1 MFKRLWWAGSR
12 SRFTAVDWRGDYSQ
26 VGGFAPNYWAN
37 VVHALKTAPALADLV
52 NALPGEKVM
61 LAHSLG
67 NVLTSE
73 ACKCHALSYSR
84 YFMLNAAVPAEAYD
98 GNSVVQMAMKPAVWR
113 PYDDRILSGNWY
125 AVFGTKDARRGI
137 AWRGRFADLPDVVN
151 FYSPTEDVLSNP
163 EMDGMG
169 GAWSTQEL
177 LKGTGLALV
186 LPKVSDEGGWG
197 FNRLHTVPLSATEL
211 LKTEFTDDELKM
223 SPPFLPFNEDWIHT
237 TNAVAE
243 TQMADILPR
252 ILADG
257 IPATTFAA
265 GANET
270 GGVSDNVSFYGLM
283 SNEAVWPKG
292 RQEDVEGGGK
302 RNVWQHSD
310 IKNLAYFYVYR
321 LFELI
326 VESD

>member
-84 YFMLNAAVPAEAYD
+84 YYMLNAAVPAEAYD
-98 GNSVVQMAMKPAVWR
+98 AGQAEFGNMTPTAWKRYPKSFRSSDWHKLFES
-113 PYDDRILSGNWY
+113 DDGRCAL
-125 AVFGTKDARRGI
+125 T
-137 AWRGRFADLPDVVN
+137 WRGRYANLANAVN
-151 FYSPTEDVLSNP
+151 CHSPTEDVLANVAS
-163 EMDGMG
+163 GLG
-169 GAWSTQEL
+169 SAWSAQEL
-177 LKGTGLALV
+177 LKGTGTLAFMPRV
-186 LPKVSDEGGWG
+186 ASEAGWW
-197 FNRLHTVPLSATEL
+197 FNQQHTVPLSKDDL
-211 LKTEFTDDELKM
+211 LKTEFTPDEMKT
-223 SPPFLPFNEDWIHT
+223 SPPFSPFADKWLHT
-237 TNAVAE
+237 TNAVAAA
-243 TQMADILPR
+243 QVADILPR

-265 GANET
+265 GANEI
-270 GGVSDNVSFYGLM
+270 GGVSGNVSFHGLM

>member
-52 NALPGEKVM
+52 NALPGGKVM

-73 ACKCHALSYSR
+73 ACKYHALSYSR

-98 GNSVVQMAMKPAVWR
+98 AGQAEFGNMTSTAWKRYPKGFRSSDWHKLFES
-113 PYDDRILSGNWY
+113 DDGRCAL
-125 AVFGTKDARRGI
+125 T
-137 AWRGRFADLPDVVN
+137 WRGRYANLANAVN
-151 FYSPTEDVLSNP
+151 CHSPTEDVLANVAS
-163 EMDGMG
+163 GLG
-169 GAWSTQEL
+169 SAWSAQEL
-177 LKGTGLALV
+177 LKGTGTLAFMPRV
-186 LPKVSDEGGWG
+186 ASEAGWW
-197 FNRLHTVPLSATEL
+197 FNQQHTVPLSKDDL
-211 LKTEFTDDELKM
+211 LKTEFTPDEMKT
-223 SPPFLPFNEDWIHT
+223 SPPFSPFADKWLHT
-237 TNAVAE
+237 TNAVAAA
-243 TQMADILPR
+243 QVADVLPR

-265 GANET
+265 GANEI
-270 GGVSDNVSFYGLM
+270 GGVSGNVSFHGLM